1 MIALPPL
8 GPRRI
13 ALLDPGDFTP
23 PYDVALARGL
33 IAQGCELTLIGQ
45 AGNRDAIPA
54 AFRRE
59 HFYGRLVHPL
69 FRQLPRPAAR
79 FAKGVCHGID
89 MVRLGRILDA
99 FRAEILHC
107 QWSPLPVVDR
117 AAFRWFRRRMPLV
130 LTLHDSKPYNGAG
143 SALMRAGYPGLVH
156 EVDAVIVHT
165 TDAARRVVAT
175 GLESGRIHHV
185 PHGLINTAATSGR
198 VSRAGSRL
206 VLLQFGKIKPYKGV
220 DVLLEALA
228 LVPPALRARLDVRIV
243 GKPYLDTAPLE
254 RIVATNGLQDTVRFR
269 FEFVDQIELD
279 RLLGETDAILLPYR
293 EIDASGVAMTAIAR
307 GLPVLA
313 SAIEG
318 FEELFEGGQGAR
330 LVPPGR
336 PDKLADVLRAWAA
349 APEMLDSL
357 AIAMRQRRAAV
368 PSWDEIARRTLAVY
382 AQARARW
389 TAGHGPATARVEMAE
404 QQP

>member
-1 MIALPPL
+1 
-8 GPRRI
+8 
-13 ALLDPGDFTP
+13 
-23 PYDVALARGL
+23 
-33 IAQGCELTLIGQ
+33 
-45 AGNRDAIPA
+45 
-54 AFRRE
+54 
-59 HFYGRLVHPL
+59 
-69 FRQLPRPAAR
+69 
-79 FAKGVCHGID
+79 
-89 MVRLGRILDA
+89 
-99 FRAEILHC
+99 
-107 QWSPLPVVDR
+107 
-117 AAFRWFRRRMPLV
+117 MPLV

-165 TDAARRVVAT
+165 REAAHRLVAT
-175 GLESGRIHHV
+175 GLEADRIHHV
-185 PHGLINTAATSGR
+185 PHGLINTPAATSGR
-198 VSRAGSRL
+198 ALRAGSQL

-228 LVPPALRARLDVRIV
+228 LVPTALRGRLEVRIV

-254 RIVATNGLQDTVRFR
+254 RFVAENGLQDAVRFQ
-269 FEFVDQIELD
+269 FEFVDQVELD

-318 FEELFEGGQGAR
+318 FEELFEDGRGAC

-336 PDKLADVLRAWAA
+336 PDKLAEVLRAWAA
-349 APEMLDSL
+349 APEKLDAL
-357 AIAMRQRRAAV
+357 ACAMRQRRAAV
-368 PSWDEIARRTLAVY
+368 PTWDEIAGRTLAVY

-389 TAGHGPATARVEMAE
+389 TAGKGRSEARVEMAE

>member
-1 MIALPPL
+1 MA
-8 GPRRI
+8 
-13 ALLDPGDFTP
+13 
-23 PYDVALARGL
+23 
-33 IAQGCELTLIGQ
+33 
-45 AGNRDAIPA
+45 
-54 AFRRE
+54 
-59 HFYGRLVHPL
+59 
-69 FRQLPRPAAR
+69 
-79 FAKGVCHGID
+79 
-89 MVRLGRILDA
+89 RLGRILDT

-117 AAFRWFRRRMPLV
+117 VAFRWLRRRMPLV

-143 SALMRAGYPGLVH
+143 GALMRAGYLGLVH
-156 EVDAVIVHT
+156 DVDAVIVHT
-165 TDAARRVVAT
+165 REAARRLAAT
-175 GLESGRIHHV
+175 GLESTRIHHV
-185 PHGLINTAATSGR
+185 PHGLINTASATPGR
-198 VSRAGSRL
+198 PSRPGFRL

-228 LVPPALRARLDVRIV
+228 LMPPALRARLDVRIV
-243 GKPYLDTAPLE
+243 GKPHLDTAPLE
-254 RIVATNGLQDTVRFR
+254 RFVAENGLQGTVRFR
-269 FEFVDQIELD
+269 FKFVDQIELD

-318 FEELFEGGQGAR
+318 FEELFEDGRGAR

-336 PDKLADVLRAWAA
+336 PDKLADVLCAWAA
-349 APEMLDSL
+349 APEMLDAL
-357 AIAMRQRRAAV
+357 ARAMCQRRAAM
-368 PSWDEIARRTLAVY
+368 PTWDEIAGRTLAVY

-389 TAGHGPATARVEMAE
+389 TACTGRAEARVEMAE

>member
-1 MIALPPL
+1 MIARPPL
-8 GPRRI
+8 GSRRV

-23 PYDVALARGL
+23 PYDIALARGL
-33 IAQGCELTLIGQ
+33 TAQGCELTLIGQ
-45 AGNRDAIPA
+45 AGKLDAIPA
-54 AFRRE
+54 VFRQE
-59 HFYGRLVHPL
+59 HFYRPLIHPL
-69 FRQLPRPAAR
+69 ARGLPPPAAR

-89 MVRLGRILDA
+89 MARLGRVLDA
-99 FRAEILHC
+99 FQAEILHC

-117 AAFRWFRRRMPLV
+117 SAFRWLRRRMPLV

-156 EVDAVIVHT
+156 DADAVIVHT
-165 TDAARRVVAT
+165 REASRRLAAA
-175 GLESGRIHHV
+175 GLESPRIHYV
-185 PHGLINTAATSGR
+185 PHGLINTAAATSGR
-198 VSRAGSRL
+198 PSRTGSRL

-228 LVPPALRARLDVRIV
+228 LVPPALRARLEVRIV

-254 RIVATNGLQDTVRFR
+254 RFVSANGLEDTVRFR

-318 FEELFEGGQGAR
+318 FEELFEDGRGAC

-349 APEMLDSL
+349 APEMLDAL
-357 AIAMRQRRAAV
+357 ARAMRQWRESV
-368 PSWDEIARRTLAVY
+368 PTWDEIARRTLAVY

-404 QQP
+404 Q